1 MKTLNEKEKKLSD
14 AIEKLNNLEFQ
25 SHNLADEIVTLDH
38 QKNQSSVSHQQIAQL
53 KPELPL

>member
-1 MKTLNEKEKKLSD
+1 MIQFNNIDIYMKTLNEKEKKLSD

-38 QKNQSSVSHQQIAQL
+38 QKNQL
-53 KPELPL
+53 ELLR